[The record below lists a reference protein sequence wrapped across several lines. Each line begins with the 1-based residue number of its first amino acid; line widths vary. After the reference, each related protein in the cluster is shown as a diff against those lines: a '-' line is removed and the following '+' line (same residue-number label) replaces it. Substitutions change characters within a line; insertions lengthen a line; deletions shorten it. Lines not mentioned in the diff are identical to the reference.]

1 VSSAAATKIRTEEG
15 TFILFFKIKAWM
27 SGRHFLAYFFA
38 AVGKEVRRQQAK
50 HYNQKSNNRSALREN
65 KPKHKVIKKRS
76 LDPSSTAYQN
86 DEIFIF

>member
-1 VSSAAATKIRTEEG
+1 VSSAAATKIGTEEG

-50 HYNQKSNNRSALREN
+50 HYS
-65 KPKHKVIKKRS
+65 
-76 LDPSSTAYQN
+76 
-86 DEIFIF
+86 